1 MANPG
6 ARSRDC
12 RFRPAGHRS
21 AGHGRHAECGE
32 DFSRLAISP
41 GQAKLDERIKPD
53 LHDDLDRIIDSS
65 NISERA
71 LNRMETWA
79 AALSL
84 ASAQTRSL
92 GLDSSG
98 GVEKKLTAR
107 FEKAGKPI
115 EALETIELQ
124 LGYFD
129 KLPEEQ
135 QRQMLT
141 SVLEDSDDAQQAFEL
156 LFNAWMTGDLEH
168 IVTLSDTGILKDPKT
183 REYLLVARNL
193 DWAEQLDK
201 RLQRPGTSLVAV
213 GAAHLAGP
221 DAVQAMLAK
230 RGYKIEKFNNQGA
243 AWHIYLIGKPRWS
256 RGKTGFSRFRQAIS
270 IAIRPAWPLADGYRP
285 LPGAPSKCIPI
296 AGARWCRSR

>member
-1 MANPG
+1 MRITTTILSLIVSLLLTACNNAPDPVALDTVKTGTPALWKVSGTRPG
-6 ARSRDC
+6 QVGVAYMFGTIHILPDDVQWRTPALEAAIADSDQLVIEVLGLEDTQNAARI
-12 RFRPAGHRS
+12 
-21 AGHGRHAECGE
+21 
-32 DFSRLAISP
+32 FSRLAISP
-41 GQAKLDERIKPD
+41 GQAKLDDRIEPS
-53 LHDDLDRIIDSS
+53 LHDDLDRIINAS
-65 NISERA
+65 NISERS

-84 ASAQTRSL
+84 ASAQTKGL

-98 GVEKKLTAR
+98 GVEKKLTAQ

-129 KLPEEQ
+129 KLPEAQ

-141 SVLEDSDDAQQAFEL
+141 SVVEESDDARQSFEL

-168 IVTLSDTGILKDPKT
+168 IVTLSDTGILTDPKT
-183 REYLLVARNL
+183 RQYLLVARNL

-221 DAVQAMLAK
+221 DAVQATLAK
-230 RGYKIEKFNNQGA
+230 RGYKIEKIQ
-243 AWHIYLIGKPRWS
+243 
-256 RGKTGFSRFRQAIS
+256 
-270 IAIRPAWPLADGYRP
+270 
-285 LPGAPSKCIPI
+285 
-296 AGARWCRSR
+296 

>member
-1 MANPG
+1 MRIITTILSLIASLLLTACNNTPDHVTLNTVKTGTPALWKVSGTQPG
-6 ARSRDC
+6 QVGVAYMFGTIHILPDDVQWRT
-12 RFRPAGHRS
+12 PALEAAIADSDQLVIEVLGL
-21 AGHGRHAECGE
+21 E
-32 DFSRLAISP
+32 DTQNAAKIFSRLAISP
-41 GQAKLDERIKPD
+41 GQEKLDDRINPS
-53 LHDDLDRIIDSS
+53 LHDDLDRIIDAS

-84 ASAQTRSL
+84 ASAQTRGL
-92 GLDSSG
+92 GLNSSG
-98 GVEKKLTAR
+98 GVEKKLTAQ

-141 SVLEDSDDAQQAFEL
+141 SVVEESDDARKAFEL

-168 IVTLSDTGILKDPKT
+168 IVTLSDTGILTDPKT

-193 DWAEQLDK
+193 NWAEQLDK

-230 RGYKIEKFNNQGA
+230 RGYKIEKIQ
-243 AWHIYLIGKPRWS
+243 
-256 RGKTGFSRFRQAIS
+256 
-270 IAIRPAWPLADGYRP
+270 
-285 LPGAPSKCIPI
+285 
-296 AGARWCRSR
+296 

>member
-1 MANPG
+1 MRIITTILSLIASLLLTACNNSPG
-6 ARSRDC
+6 HVTLNTVKIGTPALWKVSGT
-12 RFRPAGHRS
+12 RPGQIGVAYMFGTIHILPDDVQWRTPALEAAIADS
-21 AGHGRHAECGE
+21 DHLVIEVLGLE
-32 DFSRLAISP
+32 DTQNAAKIFSRLALSP
-41 GQAKLDERIKPD
+41 GQEKLDERIKPS
-53 LHDDLDRIIDSS
+53 LHDDLDRIIDAS

-84 ASAQTRSL
+84 ASAQTRGL
-92 GLDSSG
+92 GLNSSG
-98 GVEKKLTAR
+98 GVEKKLTAQ

-141 SVLEDSDDAQQAFEL
+141 SVVEESDDAQQAFEL

-168 IVTLSDTGILKDPKT
+168 IVTLSDTGILTDPKT
-183 REYLLVARNL
+183 RQYLLVARNL
-193 DWAEQLDK
+193 DWVEQLDK

-221 DAVQAMLAK
+221 DAVQATLAK
-230 RGYKIEKFNNQGA
+230 RGYKIEKIQ
-243 AWHIYLIGKPRWS
+243 
-256 RGKTGFSRFRQAIS
+256 
-270 IAIRPAWPLADGYRP
+270 
-285 LPGAPSKCIPI
+285 
-296 AGARWCRSR
+296 

>member
-1 MANPG
+1 MRITTIILSLIASLLLGACNNTSDHVTLNTVKTGTPALWKVSGTVPG
-6 ARSRDC
+6 QPGVAYMFGTIHILPDDVQWQTPALEAAIADSDRLVIEVLGMEDTQNAARI
-12 RFRPAGHRS
+12 
-21 AGHGRHAECGE
+21 
-32 DFSRLAISP
+32 FSRLAISP

-129 KLPEEQ
+129 RLPEEQ

-230 RGYKIEKFNNQGA
+230 RGYKIEKIQ
-243 AWHIYLIGKPRWS
+243 
-256 RGKTGFSRFRQAIS
+256 
-270 IAIRPAWPLADGYRP
+270 
-285 LPGAPSKCIPI
+285 
-296 AGARWCRSR
+296 